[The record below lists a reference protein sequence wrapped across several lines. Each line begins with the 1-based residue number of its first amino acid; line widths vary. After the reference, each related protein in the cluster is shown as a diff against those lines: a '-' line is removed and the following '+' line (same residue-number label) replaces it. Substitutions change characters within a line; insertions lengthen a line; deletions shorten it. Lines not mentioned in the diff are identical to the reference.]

1 MIASISKELYPVSIP
16 HYEGEIKMLPF
27 ELSDL
32 ANIPEKF
39 KKLVENLISFLPIKQ
54 GIAFLTI
61 DGKTIQQGSTHRRG
75 GKHIDGNYIFAGNSG
90 WGGDNGGNGGGNGW
104 KVGENGFKLS
114 LPQHKISY
122 ENPNGGMIIA
132 SDFVGCMGWN
142 GVFEGKAG
150 IGGDCTHL
158 DIKQESGFLLK
169 PNVAYYGN
177 SQFVHESLPIEKN
190 IHRNLV
196 RITLP
201 LEYPPLML
209 LTHNFGKRGCN

>member
-39 KKLVENLISFLPIKQ
+39 KTLVEKLIAFLPIKQ
-54 GIAFLTI
+54 GIAFLTV
-61 DGKTIQQGSTHRRG
+61 DGKTVQQGKTQRRG
-75 GKHIDGNYIFAGNSG
+75 GKHIDGNYILNMG
-90 WGGDNGGNGGGNGW
+90 WGGNGWGGNGGWGGGNGW

-142 GVFEGKAG
+142 GLFEGKAG
-150 IGGDCTHL
+150 VGGDCSHL

-169 PNVAYYGN
+169 PNMAYYGN

-190 IHRNLV
+190 VHRNLV

-201 LEYPPLML
+201 LDFPPIL
-209 LTHNFGKRGCN
+209 HI